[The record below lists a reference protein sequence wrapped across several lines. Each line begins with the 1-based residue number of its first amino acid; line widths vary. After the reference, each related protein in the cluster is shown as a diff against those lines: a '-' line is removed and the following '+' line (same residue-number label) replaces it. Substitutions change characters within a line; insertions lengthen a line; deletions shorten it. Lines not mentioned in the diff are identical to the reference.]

1 MSTDYYT
8 RLEQRRGPH
17 PSTQILG
24 SLARALRLDDDER
37 DHLYILAGQAAPTR
51 IGADRH
57 VGPGLMHLLTKLD
70 DTPACVVTDLG
81 EILASNAMF
90 DALSGGAPNYTG
102 LDRYVVWRFFM
113 NPDARR
119 MFVEE
124 DWEALA
130 HKHVADLRAVSA
142 RRAGDKEIAPL
153 LARLRAESE
162 EFEKVWSEHRVAF
175 KAPAIKRFVHPDVG
189 VVAVHCETLAT
200 QKEGQ
205 HLMVY
210 SPQPGPMP
218 DKSWTCSESSGYS
231 RCALLWSE
239 ADNSDSHS
247 KGTPWHARNW
257 TGFTQRLPWKRSVKA
272 QPSHLSQ
279 QRLPLW
285 SSRSSGGSPGS
296 ALRCCCSSHSVSS
309 GSWSRNSDDF
319 AIYPHVVRRTAS
331 KTHNEGVDP
340 ALAHARIG

>member
-90 DALSGGAPNYTG
+90 DALSGGAPDYTG

-124 DWEALA
+124 DWEGLA

-210 SPQPGPMP
+210 SPQPGT
-218 DKSWTCSESSGYS
+218 DARQKLD
-231 RCALLWSE
+231 LL
-239 ADNSDSHS
+239 
-247 KGTPWHARNW
+247 GVI
-257 TGFTQRLPWKRSVKA
+257 GI
-272 QPSHLSQ
+272 Q
-279 QRLPLW
+279 QMR
-285 SSRSSGGSPGS
+285 
-296 ALRCCCSSHSVSS
+296 ATV
-309 GSWSRNSDDF
+309 
-319 AIYPHVVRRTAS
+319 
-331 KTHNEGVDP
+331 E
-340 ALAHARIG
+340 

>member
-1 MSTDYYT
+1 MERDELADFLRRRRELLTPADVGVSPGSRRRTPGLRRDEVALLAGMSTDYYT

-90 DALSGGAPNYTG
+90 DALSGGAPDYTG

-124 DWEALA
+124 DWEGLA

-210 SPQPGPMP
+210 SPQPGT
-218 DKSWTCSESSGYS
+218 DARQKLD
-231 RCALLWSE
+231 LL
-239 ADNSDSHS
+239 
-247 KGTPWHARNW
+247 GVI
-257 TGFTQRLPWKRSVKA
+257 GI
-272 QPSHLSQ
+272 Q
-279 QRLPLW
+279 QMR
-285 SSRSSGGSPGS
+285 
-296 ALRCCCSSHSVSS
+296 ATV
-309 GSWSRNSDDF
+309 
-319 AIYPHVVRRTAS
+319 
-331 KTHNEGVDP
+331 E
-340 ALAHARIG
+340 